1 MTNAK
6 KEIATQ
12 ALNNAVTNTSTA
24 NYDAIFTGFMEKGI
38 DPQDILPRENVFTY
52 NAWQALGRQVRKGEK
67 GVKVVTVVNTSR
79 KDAATG
85 ETEAAKFLRTTTV
98 FHITQ
103 TDPVKGKDEPAIE
116 AVTEPV
122 AAPAKTEEAPQ
133 AEVVAVKEAP
143 QAAANPNDKYE
154 LGDVF
159 STSWGYEQTNVNFYQ
174 VVAKKGKSTLVFK
187 EITGVIVSQD
197 SSMSGK
203 KAPKVDEFKN
213 DKMHTCRLNKWG
225 SVKIENHG
233 ASACDYTLVDGVK
246 VYKGESYTSW
256 H

>member
-1 MTNAK
+1 MTNSK
-6 KEIATQ
+6 KEIAAQ

-24 NYDAIFTGFMEKGI
+24 NYDAIFNGFMEKGI
-38 DPQDILPRENVFTY
+38 NPQDIAPRENVFTY

-67 GVKVVTVVNTSR
+67 GVKVVTVVTTSR

-85 ETEAAKFLRTTTV
+85 ETEGAKFLRNTTV
-98 FHITQ
+98 FHISQ
-103 TDPVKGKDEPAIE
+103 TDPVKGKDEPATE

-122 AAPAKTEEAPQ
+122 AAPAKAEEAPR
-133 AEVVAVKEAP
+133 AAVVAAKE
-143 QAAANPNDKYE
+143 NPNDKYE

-203 KAPKVDEFKN
+203 KAPEVDEFKN

-256 H
+256 Y

>member
-6 KEIATQ
+6 KEIAAQ

-24 NYDAIFTGFMEKGI
+24 NYEAIFNGFMEKGI
-38 DPQDILPRENVFTY
+38 NPQDILPRENVFTY

-67 GVKVVTVVNTSR
+67 GVKVVTVVSTSR

-85 ETEAAKFLRTTTV
+85 ETEGAKFLRTTTV
-98 FHITQ
+98 FHISQ
-103 TDPVKGKDEPAIE
+103 TDPVKGKDEPAAE
-116 AVTEPV
+116 AVAEPV
-122 AAPAKTEEAPQ
+122 AAPVIAA
-133 AEVVAVKEAP
+133 EAP
-143 QAAANPNDKYE
+143 QAAPEAAPKAVNPNDQYVI
-154 LGDVF
+154 GDVF

-174 VVAKKGKSTLVFK
+174 VIAKKGKSTLVFR
-187 EITGVIVSQD
+187 EIAGVIVSED

-203 KAPKVDEFKN
+203 KAPKLNAFKN
-213 DKMHTCRLNKWG
+213 DKTHTCRLSKWG

-256 H
+256 Y